1 MQDPGKEG
9 IEDAAAAGRK
19 GPFRLG
25 PWTVWPDR
33 LLIRSTEAEHRLE
46 PKVMAVLDYL
56 ASHALE
62 VISKDQLVDQ
72 VWNRAF
78 VSDEVIARCI
88 SVLRQRL
95 GDDHRQPTFIETIPK
110 TGYRLL
116 VSPTAVEQD
125 GKPAS
130 APGPTFKI
138 PLVYRH
144 NRSNAALAGV
154 SVIVVLTLA
163 LMFEGLLNRPYR
175 AADEGQVSLAVLPFA
190 NVGGDPDNEYF
201 SDGLSEEILNALARR
216 EELRVVSRT
225 SSFALKGARED
236 VRDIGQRLG
245 VRYLLEGSVRR
256 SAQKLRISAQLIDT
270 DTGLDIWSENYSGNL
285 ADTFAVQ
292 NDVSVA
298 IVRELLPRLSRKERP
313 QGKLSPEE
321 TLEYPVYDK
330 YLQALF
336 HLNRRSQEH
345 LERAIGL
352 LKSVVDSDPGFGP
365 AYQQLASAYVL
376 MPSYSSRGREEM
388 FTLALEAL
396 QEGEKQSS
404 SVPPGADTVR
414 GYIAFKSWNWQAA
427 NDYFTRAAEASPN
440 DANLFQW
447 RSQFQAST
455 GRLQESLQDALKA
468 KSLDTLSP
476 VVNDRLAIAYL
487 WLNRDQEA
495 AEAFYRAG
503 ELGLATGVHA
513 ESQLLVLAR
522 QGLFEQAAQAAIGL
536 QTMLGMDSAW
546 VVPVMAGLQDPSEA
560 GEARLALAEAA
571 DRSQVSANVLLVAWA
586 MLGDADRAIEQAFKL
601 AATPTEMEVE
611 MLFVDEL
618 DILRQHPR
626 FPELLEQI
634 GLLSYWDATAW
645 PTMCRRQNEKIACT

>member
-1 MQDPGKEG
+1 MQDPGKDTKKD
-9 IEDAAAAGRK
+9 DAAGVRK
-19 GPFRLG
+19 GPYTLG

-33 LLIRSTEAEHRLE
+33 LLIRGADGEHRLE
-46 PKVMAVLDYL
+46 PKVMAVLDCL

-62 VISKDQLVDQ
+62 VISKDQLVDE

-116 VSPTAVEQD
+116 VSPAAVEQAQSQA
-125 GKPAS
+125 GA
-130 APGPTFKI
+130 AGPSFKV
-138 PLVYRH
+138 PLVYKH
-144 NRSNAALAGV
+144 NRSNAVLAGV

-163 LMFEGLLNRPYR
+163 LMFQGLLSRRYQVV
-175 AADEGQVSLAVLPFA
+175 DEGQVSLAVLPFA

-256 SAQKLRISAQLIDT
+256 SAQRLRISAQLIDT

-313 QGKLSPEE
+313 QRSLSPAE
-321 TLEYPVYDK
+321 TLEYPAYDM

-336 HLNRRSQEH
+336 HLNRRSKEH

-352 LKSVVDSDPGFGP
+352 LQSVVDSDPEFGT

-376 MPSYSSRGREEM
+376 MPSYSDRGREEM
-388 FTLALEAL
+388 FAMALDALEKA
-396 QEGEKQSS
+396 SS
-404 SVPPGADTVR
+404 IRT
-414 GYIAFKSWNWQAA
+414 
-427 NDYFTRAAEASPN
+427 ASPRVPM
-440 DANLFQW
+440 LC
-447 RSQFQAST
+447 
-455 GRLQESLQDALKA
+455 
-468 KSLDTLSP
+468 
-476 VVNDRLAIAYL
+476 
-487 WLNRDQEA
+487 
-495 AEAFYRAG
+495 
-503 ELGLATGVHA
+503 
-513 ESQLLVLAR
+513 
-522 QGLFEQAAQAAIGL
+522 AAI
-536 QTMLGMDSAW
+536 
-546 VVPVMAGLQDPSEA
+546 
-560 GEARLALAEAA
+560 
-571 DRSQVSANVLLVAWA
+571 
-586 MLGDADRAIEQAFKL
+586 
-601 AATPTEMEVE
+601 
-611 MLFVDEL
+611 
-618 DILRQHPR
+618 LR
-626 FPELLEQI
+626 
-634 GLLSYWDATAW
+634 
-645 PTMCRRQNEKIACT
+645 

>member
-1 MQDPGKEG
+1 
-9 IEDAAAAGRK
+9 
-19 GPFRLG
+19 
-25 PWTVWPDR
+25 
-33 LLIRSTEAEHRLE
+33 
-46 PKVMAVLDYL
+46 
-56 ASHALE
+56 
-62 VISKDQLVDQ
+62 
-72 VWNRAF
+72 
-78 VSDEVIARCI
+78 
-88 SVLRQRL
+88 
-95 GDDHRQPTFIETIPK
+95 
-110 TGYRLL
+110 
-116 VSPTAVEQD
+116 
-125 GKPAS
+125 
-130 APGPTFKI
+130 
-138 PLVYRH
+138 
-144 NRSNAALAGV
+144 
-154 SVIVVLTLA
+154 
-163 LMFEGLLNRPYR
+163 
-175 AADEGQVSLAVLPFA
+175 
-190 NVGGDPDNEYF
+190 
-201 SDGLSEEILNALARR
+201 
-216 EELRVVSRT
+216 
-225 SSFALKGARED
+225 
-236 VRDIGQRLG
+236 
-245 VRYLLEGSVRR
+245 
-256 SAQKLRISAQLIDT
+256 
-270 DTGLDIWSENYSGNL
+270 
-285 ADTFAVQ
+285 VQ

-298 IVRELLPRLSRKERP
+298 IVRELLPRLSRTERP
-313 QGKLSPEE
+313 QGKLSPAE

-396 QEGEKQSS
+396 QQAEKQSS

-455 GRLQESLQDALKA
+455 GRLQDSLQDALKA

-487 WLNRDQEA
+487 WLNRNQEA
-495 AEAFYRAG
+495 AEAFYRAS

-546 VVPVMAGLQDPSEA
+546 VEPVMAGLEDPSMAE
-560 GEARLALAEAA
+560 EARLALAEAA

-601 AATPTEMEVE
+601 AATPMEMEVE

-618 DILRQHPR
+618 GILRQHPR
-626 FPELLEQI
+626 FPELLQQI